1 MLVHAH
7 SAGPARVTVR
17 VSGRPARRPCVLYSV
32 TGSNAQARDKL
43 HGLVWLRSDFTVLV
57 RLKHTSAPRAAFVA
71 PTDMLKYRRRP
82 SAAANSTSFGRGRP
96 AVPFTSNRSQS

>member
-17 VSGRPARRPCVLYSV
+17 VSGRPARRPCALYSV
-32 TGSNAQARDKL
+32 TGSNAQARNKL

-57 RLKHTSAPRAAFVA
+57 RLKHTSV
-71 PTDMLKYRRRP
+71 RRRRRRHGAVIEGEQLALP
-82 SAAANSTSFGRGRP
+82 RGP
-96 AVPFTSNRSQS
+96 EEVWAIDFVMDALLSGGV